1 MAGWRDGRI
10 APHEADQP
18 LEPDLTAV
26 ETSILVM
33 GWLLALATALPLW
46 RHQRWW
52 VRVFD
57 FPRLQIA
64 AGLLAVLAAHVV
76 VIGVAASGPALA
88 FRALLV
94 VCLALQV
101 RRILPYTRLAKVQVH
116 QSTLA
121 QPQQPLRLLFANVLQ
136 PQHHSARLL
145 EIIREADPDVVLALE
160 TDEWWQN
167 QLAPLAERYPHH
179 VLLPQDN
186 TYGMLLY
193 ARWPLQDVE
202 VSYLIEDDVP
212 SIHCTL
218 VLPTGLQVRLHCLHP
233 RPPAPAEHPDSVPRD
248 AELLV
253 VGKAIKQDPRPTVVM
268 GDLNDV
274 AWSHTSSLFCRI
286 SGLLDPRCGR
296 GFYNTFHAHHRLLR
310 FPLDHFFHSN
320 DFKLVEFRRLPAFG
334 SDHFPVYIH
343 LSHEPQAQAAQPEQQ
358 ADGADE
364 QEAAEKIGK
373 AV

>member
-1 MAGWRDGRI
+1 MILGLVLI
-10 APHEADQP
+10 A
-18 LEPDLTAV
+18 
-26 ETSILVM
+26 
-33 GWLLALATALPLW
+33 ATALPLW
-46 RHQRWW
+46 RRQSWW

-64 AGLLAVLAAHVV
+64 AGLLAVLVAHVAV
-76 VIGVAASGPALA
+76 QGLAAPTASLA
-88 FRALLV
+88 FRGLLV
-94 VCLALQV
+94 VCLVLQV
-101 RRILPYTRLAKVQVH
+101 RRILPYTRLAKVQVL

-121 QPQQPLRLLFANVLQ
+121 EPTAPLRLLFANVLQ

-145 EIIREADPDVVLALE
+145 DLIRDADPDVVLALE
-160 TDEWWQN
+160 TDIWWQQ
-167 QLAPLAERYPHH
+167 QLAPLAERYPHQ

-202 VSYLIEDDVP
+202 VSYLIAEDVP

-218 VLPTGLQVRLHCLHP
+218 VLPNGLQVRLHCLHP
-233 RPPAPAEHPDSVPRD
+233 RPPAPAEHPASVPRD
-248 AELLV
+248 AVLLV
-253 VGKAIKQDPRPTVVM
+253 VGKAIKGDPRPTVVL

-286 SGLLDPRCGR
+286 SGLLDPRRGR
-296 GFYNTFHAHHRLLR
+296 GFYNTFHAGHRLLR

-320 DFKLVEFRRLPAFG
+320 DFKLVAFKRLPAFG

-343 LSHEPQAQAAQPEQQ
+343 LSHEPQAQAEQPEAH
-358 ADGADE
+358 ADGEDR
-364 QEAAEKIGK
+364 QEAQEKIDE
-373 AV
+373 AR